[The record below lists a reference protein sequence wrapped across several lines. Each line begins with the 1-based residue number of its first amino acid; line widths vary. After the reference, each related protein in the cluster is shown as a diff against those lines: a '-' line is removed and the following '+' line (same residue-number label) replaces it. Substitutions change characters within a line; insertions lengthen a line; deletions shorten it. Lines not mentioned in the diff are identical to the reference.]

1 MKSLIHRMAQSV
13 LLFLLAGAMVA
24 STLPARAQSANAG
37 KVKEAMR
44 AMKDEAA
51 KLGEPKAEGT
61 SLFFGTTRMN
71 GNYTIVDGLQTRF
84 GCTATFFVKKGAD
97 FVRISTNVLDDGNRA
112 VGTVLNPKGA
122 AFAAIAKG
130 EAYYGLV
137 DILGSK
143 YDAGYEP
150 VKSTAGETVGVY
162 YVGFLQP

>member
-1 MKSLIHRMAQSV
+1 MKTLIQRTAQSA

-24 STLPARAQSANAG
+24 GALPVRAQSANAG
-37 KVKEAMR
+37 KVKEAMQ

-71 GNYTIVDGLQTRF
+71 GDYTIVDGLQTRF
-84 GCTATFFVKKGAD
+84 ACTATFFVKKGAD
-97 FVRISTNVLDDGNRA
+97 FVRISTNVLNEGNRA
-112 VGTVLNPKGA
+112 VGTVLNPKGE

-130 EAYYGLV
+130 EPYYGLV

-150 VKSTAGETVGVY
+150 VKNTAGETVGVY
-162 YVGFLQP
+162 YVGFLLP